1 MAGQIRIPLAGQ
13 RFAIASRLFAYRYP
27 GVRCEKSDPAP
38 TMYRGGPR
46 SLVDTG
52 ASRDDCR
59 HPVCSLPIKWG
70 KSSQVAVVD
79 IGKRSIASVADLGRR
94 TVRAENESLV
104 TLSPDGTRLIVS
116 EDVQGQPGTD
126 IASTVHIYD
135 THTWREVRTIQVA
148 QLLHH
153 APPAFAPDGQS
164 FYLIGYPAHGKPPVY
179 ADTLLQFSLASDQ
192 PTAPVVRNGEGIMAV
207 FVGP

>member
-1 MAGQIRIPLAGQ
+1 MALCLQLSLEEPGANLGAFWLQI
-13 RFAIASRLFAYRYP
+13 
-27 GVRCEKSDPAP
+27 
-38 TMYRGGPR
+38 
-46 SLVDTG
+46 VDTQTG
-52 ASRDDCR
+52 QVL
-59 HPVCSLPIKWG
+59 PQTISLPGCGTASLARVAASGILIATCFGSNDVRFINPQTRQVEGHVDVPGAPAFFG
-70 KSSQVAVVD
+70 KPGGIAGSALAPDGSTLDVVTDTFQVAVVD

-148 QLLHH
+148 QLLHMH
-153 APPAFAPDGQS
+153 RPPLRRTGSPS
-164 FYLIGYPAHGKPPVY
+164 
-179 ADTLLQFSLASDQ
+179 T
-192 PTAPVVRNGEGIMAV
+192 
-207 FVGP
+207 